1 MYSFLPLMQ
10 VRDLPHAI
18 AFMIITLPAFQLAMG
33 IFGAYAMKSCI
44 SCAHRG
50 NASARYGVASPLRS
64 NVEDTEAKLR
74 NGVLTIT
81 LPKAG
86 NEGGVLFFYCDNL

>member
-1 MYSFLPLMQ
+1 MYLVCTPTVEM
-10 VRDLPHAI
+10 R
-18 AFMIITLPAFQLAMG
+18 
-33 IFGAYAMKSCI
+33 
-44 SCAHRG
+44 AHVTE
-50 NASARYGVASPLRS
+50 SLVPLRS

-86 NEGGVLFFYCDNL
+86 NEGGVLFLYRDNL